1 MIKITSDNIKVWKNE
16 MTNNEGET
24 RVYYTYS
31 IASKI
36 TDNSYEYMSKPI
48 KFKRDCEPSET
59 CNIKINNAFQSFYKK
74 GEEKVD
80 YLMVLDY
87 EIIDEEKHEPIEN
100 YRPEITDDDLP
111 F

>member
-1 MIKITSDNIKVWKNE
+1 MITITSDNVKIWKNE
-16 MTNNEGET
+16 TIDNEGYK
-24 RVYYTYS
+24 RVYFTYS

-48 KFKRDCEPSET
+48 KFKKDCEPSET

-74 GEEKVD
+74 GEDKVD

-87 EIIDEEKHEPIEN
+87 EIIDEEKHESIES
-100 YRPEITDDDLP
+100 YRPEITDDSLP

>member
-1 MIKITSDNIKVWKNE
+1 MITITSDNTKVWKNE
-16 MTNNEGET
+16 ITNNEGES

-31 IASKI
+31 ITNKI
-36 TDNSYEYMSKPI
+36 TENSYEYMSKPI
-48 KFKRDCEPSET
+48 KFKKDCEPGET

-87 EIIDEEKHEPIEN
+87 EIIGEEKHDSLEN
-100 YRPEITDDDLP
+100 FRTEITDDDLP

>member
-1 MIKITSDNIKVWKNE
+1 MITITSDNVKVWKNE
-16 MTNNEGET
+16 SVNSNGESRT
-24 RVYYTYS
+24 YYTYS

-36 TDNSYEYMSKPI
+36 TENAYEYMSKPI
-48 KFKRDCEPSET
+48 KFKRGEEPSET

-74 GEEKVD
+74 GEDKVD

-87 EIIDEEKHEPIEN
+87 EVIGEEPKQEEKFEFEL
-100 YRPEITDDDLP
+100 TDDDLP